1 MFNTPAHNVVIGS
14 ETLWTV
20 HGGTNFWSDYSD
32 NYLIETTLSPA
43 DSKALKIDKEKISTT
58 RFDLRLKCLA
68 VDVNKGS
75 SISVEMKQSSKLC
88 RNLLRPAQHTIK
100 FDIDC

>member
-43 DSKALKIDKEKISTT
+43 DSKALKIDKEKI
-58 RFDLRLKCLA
+58 
-68 VDVNKGS
+68 
-75 SISVEMKQSSKLC
+75 
-88 RNLLRPAQHTIK
+88 
-100 FDIDC
+100 